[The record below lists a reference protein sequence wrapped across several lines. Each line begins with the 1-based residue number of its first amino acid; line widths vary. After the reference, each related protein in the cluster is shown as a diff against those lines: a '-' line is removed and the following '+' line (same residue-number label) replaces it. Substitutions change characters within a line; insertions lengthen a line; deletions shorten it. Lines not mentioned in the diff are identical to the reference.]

1 MSEPAGYGAE
11 GTAHAP
17 RPDRSPDALR
27 LALARLAPHRL
38 PEMEQQ
44 KNEAF
49 ELAAKSESLGP
60 IRGWL
65 TVWAGEI
72 EIERRPDLLSR
83 RRAAEHSLQTLDH
96 DDPGWGAARDE
107 LVAVLRE
114 AREATG

>member
-1 MSEPAGYGAE
+1 MTEPVGHGAD
-11 GTAHAP
+11 GAAYAP

-27 LALARLAPHRL
+27 LALTRLAPHRL
-38 PEMEQQ
+38 AEMERQ

-49 ELAAKSESLGP
+49 ELAAKTENLGP

-72 EIERRPDLLSR
+72 EVERRPDLLSR

-96 DDPGWGAARDE
+96 DDAAWSAARDE
-107 LVAVLRE
+107 LVAILRE
-114 AREATG
+114 AREATA